1 MNTDAKGSFL
11 HSIKKITDP
20 VIKMAVD
27 DAITSV
33 EDAKS
38 IKEIPNLKKLKGN
51 KKGIFYRIKTGYYR
65 IGVTIEND
73 TVIFVI
79 CLPRKDIYK
88 VFP

>member
-1 MNTDAKGSFL
+1 
-11 HSIKKITDP
+11 
-20 VIKMAVD
+20 MAVD

-33 EDAKS
+33 EKAKS

-65 IGVTIEND
+65 IGVMIEND

>member
-1 MNTDAKGSFL
+1 MNTDVKGSFL
-11 HSIKKITDP
+11 HSVKKITDP

-27 DAITSV
+27 EAITSI
-33 EDAKS
+33 EQAKS

-65 IGVTIEND
+65 IGVAIEND
-73 TVIFVI
+73 TIIFVV

-88 VFP
+88 FFP